1 MRIFLR
7 QILVFAISFFPISN
21 LLAVRATPEPIT
33 ITQADGTRITFRLR
47 GDEHFHYRTTLDG
60 YALVPD
66 SRNIL
71 TYARQDEKGNLVS
84 TNIRASNA
92 GSRTATEK
100 KLLTTLPQNIA
111 LRRTSQSQRIM
122 RSASNTTIASAEAFQ
137 KTFPVT
143 GSPRSIVIL
152 VNFADRSFITA
163 NPLSAFTNL
172 LNQKG
177 YSANGGT
184 GSARDYFRDNSMG
197 VFDPQF
203 DVAGPFT
210 LPQKMDYYGKNDSNG
225 DDTAPQQMV
234 IDACTLAAA
243 NGVDFSLYDTD
254 KNGIVDNVF
263 IYYAG
268 YNEAEGAP
276 ANTVWPHRW
285 SLNNTNTRFNNVSIY
300 GYACTSELKDASGT
314 NMCGIGTFTHEFGHV
329 LGLPDLYNTD
339 DQDKFALSYWDIMD
353 AGPYLNAGRTPPC
366 YSAYERFFL
375 NWLAPTELKGKGDFT
390 LNFLGSSNKAYLISQ
405 TGNHNLNG
413 ANPSSS
419 EFFMLENRQRTG
431 WDTYLPGHGM
441 LVSHIN
447 YNAGTWADNTV
458 NNNVAALGVGLV
470 TADGV
475 ASSYTLSGDPFPG
488 SSKNAYFMPVL
499 QDGTAIKR
507 MAYNIKETSGLI
519 TFYWDSV
526 KVNVVPPIANV
537 AKDTT
542 YTSFDAIWKPVDFA
556 TGYYLTVYN
565 ISDGQS
571 SLVEEF
577 NNRLNPPPG
586 WIILASNSTDSN
598 VYSGTAPAILFENNN
613 EYIETET
620 YMLPVV
626 RLSFFIRSVSA
637 NNGGFL
643 VQGLNAQNVWEK
655 LDSIQVNST
664 LNIKNKSY
672 TLEESKGYKR
682 FRFTFKKTS
691 NSNAY
696 SVAFDD
702 VKVDFSKNL
711 NYVLREDW
719 TEDSSKTITDLIPN
733 TEYFYKV
740 RSSEKNPYY
749 ENISDFSNLI
759 SAKTLGNVTTFGNK
773 EKTQLVYKTREGTV
787 IIKVPSKNDIVSVF
801 NTIGQQIIAPVI
813 PTSNVVEIS
822 NLTAGHIYIIRVGE
836 NAVKITL

>member
-1 MRIFLR
+1 M
-7 QILVFAISFFPISN
+7 
-21 LLAVRATPEPIT
+21 RATPHPVT
-33 ITQADGTRITFRLR
+33 VTQADGTQITFRLR
-47 GDEHFHYRTTLDG
+47 GDERFHYKTTVDG

-71 TYARQDEKGNLVS
+71 TYAHQDEKGNLVS
-84 TNIRASNA
+84 TNIKARNVGNRNA
-92 GSRTATEK
+92 AER
-100 KLLTTLPQNIA
+100 KLLNTLPKNQT
-111 LRRTSQSQRIM
+111 LRRVSQSQRIM
-122 RSASNTTIASAEAFQ
+122 RSPSNTVSTQTEAFQ

-143 GSPRSIVIL
+143 GSPRSLVIL
-152 VNFADRSFITA
+152 VNFSDKSFVTPTPKTA
-163 NPLSAFTNL
+163 FNDL

-203 DVAGPFT
+203 DVAGPFN
-210 LPQKMDYYGKNDSNG
+210 LPQKMDFYGKNDSSG
-225 DDTAPQQMV
+225 DDVNPQQMV

-243 NGVDFSLYDTD
+243 NGVDFSVYDTD

-268 YNEAEGAP
+268 YNEAEGAA

-285 SLNNTNTRFNNVSIY
+285 SLNNTNTKFNSVAVY
-300 GYACTSELKDASGT
+300 GYACTSELRDASGT

-339 DQDKFALSYWDIMD
+339 NQDKFTLSFWDIMD

-366 YSAYERFFL
+366 YSGYERFFL
-375 NWLAPTELKGKGDFT
+375 GWLAPTELKEKGDFS
-390 LNFLGSSNKAYLISQ
+390 LNALSTANMAYLISQ

-413 ANPSSS
+413 ASPSSA
-419 EFFMLENRQRTG
+419 EFFLLENRQKSG

-447 YNAGTWADNTV
+447 YNASTWADNTV
-458 NNNVAALGVGLV
+458 NNNADALGVGLV

-475 ASSYTLSGDPFPG
+475 ASDYNLPGDPFPG
-488 SSKNAYFMPVL
+488 TSKNAYFMPVL
-499 QDGTAIKR
+499 LDGTAIKR
-507 MAYNIKETSGLI
+507 MAYTIKETSGLI
-519 TFYWDSV
+519 TFHWDSV
-526 KVNVVPPIANV
+526 KVNVVPPVANIAN
-537 AKDTT
+537 DTT
-542 YTSFDAIWKPVDFA
+542 YTSFNATWKPVNFA

-565 ISDGQS
+565 ISEGQS
-571 SLVEEF
+571 SLIEEF

-620 YMLPVV
+620 YMLPVAN
-626 RLSFFIRSVSA
+626 LSFFIRSVSDNSGGVLA
-637 NNGGFL
+637 QGLNGGFL
-643 VQGLNAQNVWEK
+643 VQGLNAQNLWEK
-655 LDSIQVNST
+655 VDSIKITSA
-664 LNIKNKSY
+664 LNIKDKSY
-672 TLEESKGYKR
+672 KLDESKGYKR
-682 FRFTFKKTS
+682 FRFTFKKSLTL
-691 NSNAY
+691 NDY

-702 VKVDFSKNL
+702 VKVDFNKNL
-711 NYVLREDW
+711 NYVLRESW
-719 TEDSSKTITDLIPN
+719 TEDSSQTIKDLTPN

-759 SAKTLGNVTTFGNK
+759 SAKTLGNVVTFENK
-773 EKTQLVYKTREGTV
+773 DKSQLVYKTKEGT
-787 IIKVPSKNDIVSVF
+787 IIVKVPARSASVTVF
-801 NTIGQQIIAPVI
+801 NAIGQQIIAPI
-813 PTSNVVEIS
+813 TPTSDVIEIN
-822 NLTAGHIYIIRVGE
+822 NLVAGHIYIIRVGE
-836 NAVKITL
+836 NAVKIIL